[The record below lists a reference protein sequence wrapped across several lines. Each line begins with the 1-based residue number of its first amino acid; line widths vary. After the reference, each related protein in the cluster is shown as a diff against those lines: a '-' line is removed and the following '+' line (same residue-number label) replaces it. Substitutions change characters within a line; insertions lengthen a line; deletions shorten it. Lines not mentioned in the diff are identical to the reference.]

1 MKIVHIQASMPP
13 SGNAAYRLS
22 TIMRNYGLDSYVL
35 NLMPSFKKDN
45 AYVNV
50 AKRGRIFG
58 KIVDYGVKKIKTF
71 RIRKDVYFY
80 TPLPA
85 IGRDL
90 VSMSLIMEADVI
102 YVHWV
107 SGLLSIDN
115 IENLAKTGKPIF
127 FFMHDMWT
135 FTGGCHHSMECEG
148 YHLSCENC
156 NMFEWHSFF
165 PCAHLKSKER
175 LFSKY
180 SNLNFISPS
189 RWMASCAKKSFALR
203 NKIVYTIPNVI
214 DETIFKP
221 IDKKVVRQI
230 LNLPQDRII
239 ITFGCV
245 AGQDNPYKGWK
256 YLEEAINRIDLD
268 NILVVVYGSGYNQE
282 TVDNTEYPIRFL
294 GRVYDDTMLS
304 LICNA
309 SDLFVTPSLCES
321 FSLVILENILCGT
334 PVVGFDTTGIPELVK
349 TGQTG
354 YLAKFKDS
362 DDLAKGIRSILN
374 KEITFD
380 MGQYRNSYSSR
391 NIIESHIKLINQY
404 LKIE

>member
-1 MKIVHIQASMPP
+1 M
-13 SGNAAYRLS
+13 
-22 TIMRNYGLDSYVL
+22 
-35 NLMPSFKKDN
+35 
-45 AYVNV
+45 
-50 AKRGRIFG
+50 
-58 KIVDYGVKKIKTF
+58 
-71 RIRKDVYFY
+71 
-80 TPLPA
+80 
-85 IGRDL
+85 
-90 VSMSLIMEADVI
+90 
-102 YVHWV
+102 
-107 SGLLSIDN
+107 
-115 IENLAKTGKPIF
+115 
-127 FFMHDMWT
+127 
-135 FTGGCHHSMECEG
+135 
-148 YHLSCENC
+148 
-156 NMFEWHSFF
+156 
-165 PCAHLKSKER
+165 
-175 LFSKY
+175 
-180 SNLNFISPS
+180 
-189 RWMASCAKKSFALR
+189 
-203 NKIVYTIPNVI
+203 I

-268 NILVVVYGSGYNQE
+268 NILIVVYGSGYNQE
-282 TVDNTEYPIRFL
+282 TVDNTKYPIRFL

-309 SDLFVTPSLCES
+309 SDLFVTPSLCEN

-380 MGQYRNSYSSR
+380 MGQYRSSYSSR